1 MPAEIE
7 TKLVVLGDE
16 SEAILKE
23 IASYDVIGMYKLL
36 NGKTKMLQDTY
47 FDTPAKALSG
57 QGIALRTQEQEGSV
71 VICVKKDEHTDE
83 RGTTHR
89 DETELPWSSESL
101 AYILKT
107 LPDISV
113 PAGTIDIKA
122 STPRKYLEEIGLI
135 SIHERQT
142 RRHTMD
148 VVALIEPEKG
158 IIAEIALD
166 KVDYLIEGS
175 RILHY
180 EIEVEAK
187 VPGAVEHIV
196 HLTDFFRKTYGDKI
210 MPWVH
215 NKLLT
220 GFAMKQLYLLGKL
233 SVPSGEAL
241 HMSRDSYNAVDVF
254 LKHAS

>member
-7 TKLVVLGDE
+7 TKLVILGEE

-36 NGKTKMLQDTY
+36 HGKTKMLHDTY
-47 FDTPAKALSG
+47 FDTPAKALFG
-57 QGIALRTQEQEGSV
+57 QGIALRTREQEGSV

-83 RGTTHR
+83 HGTTHR

-101 AYILKT
+101 AYILRT
-107 LPDISV
+107 LPDIPIPTGAS
-113 PAGTIDIKA
+113 DIKA
-122 STPRKYLEEIGLI
+122 STPRKYLEELGLI

-166 KVDYLIEGS
+166 KVNYLIGGS

-187 VPGAVEHIV
+187 APGAVEHIV
-196 HLTDFFRKTYGDKI
+196 HLTDFLRKTYGDKL
-210 MPWVH
+210 MPWDH

-220 GFAMKQLYLLGKL
+220 GFAMEQLYLLGEL
-233 SVPSGEAL
+233 SVPPGETL
-241 HMSRDSYNAVDVF
+241 YMSRDSYYAVNVF

>member
-7 TKLVVLGDE
+7 TKLVILGDE
-16 SEAILKE
+16 SEAVLKE
-23 IASYDVIGMYKLL
+23 IASYDVIGMYKLQH
-36 NGKTKMLQDTY
+36 GKTKKLQDTY

-57 QGIALRTQEQEGSV
+57 QGIALRTREQEGSV
-71 VICVKKDEHTDE
+71 VICIKKDERTDE
-83 RGTTHR
+83 HGTTHR

-101 AYILKT
+101 ASILKT
-107 LPDISV
+107 LPDIPV
-113 PAGTIDIKA
+113 PTGAIDIKA
-122 STPRKYLEEIGLI
+122 RTPRKYLEELGLI

-142 RRHTMD
+142 QRHTMD
-148 VVALIEPEKG
+148 VVSLIEPEKG

-166 KVDYLIEGS
+166 KVNYLIGGS

-187 VPGAVEHIV
+187 APGAVEHIV
-196 HLTDFFRKTYGDKI
+196 HLTDFLRKTYGDRI

-220 GFAMKQLYLLGKL
+220 GFAMEQLYFQGKL

-241 HMSRDSYNAVDVF
+241 SMSRDSYNAINGF